1 MLFSA
6 KSSTRNLGA
15 GFANILSMESL
26 KFGSRN
32 AASFLA
38 SAPSGG
44 NSPRPD
50 ELFHLSRENVPNTLN
65 AQDLSA
71 RRLASALSTL
81 VHECFASGLRRQ
93 SLQRELPLATS
104 TAAPMHPTVCNK
116 FRRPLPREPHAC
128 GYALCALV
136 ASLLRLLAL
145 LKLLFPTQD
154 ASLVGLGF
162 RLRNHTLALIQ
173 NRQAGVREHVVRI

>member
-1 MLFSA
+1 MRRVSWPLRLLAEIARGLTSCSSYPGKMFRIPSTLKTSA
-6 KSSTRNLGA
+6 HA
-15 GFANILSMESL
+15 DWQV
-26 KFGSRN
+26 
-32 AASFLA
+32 
-38 SAPSGG
+38 P
-44 NSPRPD
+44 SPRWSTSVLRQD
-50 ELFHLSRENVPNTLN
+50 CADNHSKGSFHWPPVL
-65 AQDLSA
+65 
-71 RRLASALSTL
+71 
-81 VHECFASGLRRQ
+81 
-93 SLQRELPLATS
+93 LP
-104 TAAPMHPTVCNK
+104 PMHPTVCNK